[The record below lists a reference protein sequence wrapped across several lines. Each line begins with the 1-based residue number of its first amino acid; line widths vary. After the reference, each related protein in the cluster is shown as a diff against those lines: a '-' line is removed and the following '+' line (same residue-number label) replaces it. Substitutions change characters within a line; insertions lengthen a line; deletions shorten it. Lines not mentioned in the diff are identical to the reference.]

1 MDFGKVG
8 EITGTVSMSGDDL
21 LTSLKFSSL
30 KSLGGLTLTN
40 LTRLSTLDLSSLT
53 SVGDLNLEN
62 LAALSTFN
70 FGRGLQ
76 EAGNV
81 RLENIQI
88 SDLSGISSANKI
100 GSVVLANCQYLSNIT
115 FTFTQVGV
123 VDIGPNNYIQG
134 QQLSFPQLETATSL
148 FLRNSTAV
156 STPKLQNVSETLG
169 LYGNTFKSY
178 GAQNLSWVGAMVL
191 ASNSQVTNFSFP
203 SLAHINGSNST
214 LDIENNTA
222 LAVIDGFPKLVDVLT
237 GDATFS
243 GNIKK

>member
-1 MDFGKVG
+1 MN
-8 EITGTVSMSGDDL
+8 GDDL

-30 KSLGGLTLTN
+30 KNLGGLTLQN

-53 SVGDLNLEN
+53 TVGDLKFQN

-76 EAGNV
+76 ETGNV

-100 GSVVLANCQYLSNIT
+100 QSVVLANCQYLSNIT
-115 FTFTQVGV
+115 FTFTEVGV

-134 QQLSFPQLETATSL
+134 QQLSFPMLETATSL

-156 STPKLQNVSETLG
+156 STPRLRNVSETLG

-178 GAQNLSWVGAMVL
+178 SAQNLTMVGALVL
-191 ASNSQVTNFSFP
+191 ASNPQVTNFSFP

-222 LAVIDGFPKLVDVLT
+222 LAVIDGFPNLQDVAT
-237 GDATFS
+237 GDAIFA